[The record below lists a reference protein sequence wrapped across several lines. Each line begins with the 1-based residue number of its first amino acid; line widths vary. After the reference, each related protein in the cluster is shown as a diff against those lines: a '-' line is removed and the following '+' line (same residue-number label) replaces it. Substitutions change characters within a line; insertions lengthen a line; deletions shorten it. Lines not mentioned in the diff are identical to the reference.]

1 MIELL
6 DKQTR
11 LTGNQYRI
19 IAAAILGD
27 MLEFFDY
34 FLIGFVLAFIVK
46 PWQLTFGQSAVILLS
61 SGIGAMAGAF
71 FWGSL
76 ADRIGR
82 KKVFIA
88 TVLNFSIA
96 TGVLAL
102 TPDRGWIFL
111 SVFRFIVG
119 FGVGGLYCVD
129 LPLVQEF
136 VPTAKRGLIGGLV
149 TVFVPMGVLLGSV
162 LGAFLAP
169 VVGWRGLFAV
179 GLLPAALTLLIR
191 AWVPESPRWLLRM
204 GRGEEARRA
213 IAWALEMDPKQITL
227 QAADMAAPEKSSL
240 AQIFRYPRSL
250 AVSWLGN
257 LGAQTGIYG
266 VELWAPT
273 LLVLLLSVPPEQA
286 SFLMIFVSFAGII
299 GRIFFS
305 WLSDRW
311 GRRPSGG
318 LFGIGAAIAVVLAG
332 VLHGAFLGTVSVF
345 WLLLIPCYFFGSLLF
360 LRQRRLRHRRPLR
373 RRGLAGRAAHH
384 RHGFGLRLRR
394 DREDHRPARPGA
406 DRRVLECGQAR
417 GRGRRHHPRLPLSRR
432 LVRARR
438 HRLSGARHR
447 DQGTLHRGDRGETR
461 LAAARHAREVGGGRI
476 SAKRRLPPVG
486 IRRRVRKGGT
496 VAEGTWL
503 VAEHGMRAARRV
515 ALF

>member
-111 SVFRFIVG
+111 SLFRFIVG

-162 LGAFLAP
+162 LGAYATP
-169 VVGWRGLFAV
+169 YVGWRGLFAIGMIP
-179 GLLPAALTLLIR
+179 GLLTLLIR
-191 AWVPESPRWLLRM
+191 AWVPESPRWLIQM
-204 GRGEEARRA
+204 GRIEEARESL
-213 IAWALEMDPKQITL
+213 AWALEMDP
-227 QAADMAAPEKSSL
+227 ADLPLSAPEGEKQRMSKLSD
-240 AQIFRYPRSL
+240 IFRYPRSL
-250 AVSWLGN
+250 AVSWITN
-257 LGAQTGIYG
+257 LGAQTGYYG
-266 VELWAPT
+266 LTLWVPT
-273 LLVLLLSVPPEQA
+273 LLVQLLGVTPARA
-286 SFLMIFVSFAGII
+286 SYLLIFVNLA
-299 GRIFFS
+299 
-305 WLSDRW
+305 
-311 GRRPSGG
+311 G
-318 LFGIGAAIAVVLAG
+318 LFGRVGLSYLSDAIGRRASGAIASFGAAILIMAAALYHNV
-332 VLHGAFLGTVSVF
+332 FFGTVSLF
-345 WLLLIPCYFFGSLLF
+345 WLILIVNNAFADGGFAIVGPYSAEVWPVALRTTGMGSAYGFGGLGKVIG
-360 LRQRRLRHRRPLR
+360 PL
-373 RRGLAGRAAHH
+373 GLALIVGSSNIITPKASVAA
-384 RHGFGLRLRR
+384 L
-394 DREDHRPARPGA
+394 
-406 DRRVLECGQAR
+406 
-417 GRGRRHHPRLPLSRR
+417 
-432 LVRARR
+432 
-438 HRLSGARHR
+438 
-447 DQGTLHRGDRGETR
+447 
-461 LAAARHAREVGGGRI
+461 
-476 SAKRRLPPVG
+476 
-486 IRRRVRKGGT
+486 
-496 VAEGTWL
+496 
-503 VAEHGMRAARRV
+503 
-515 ALF
+515 